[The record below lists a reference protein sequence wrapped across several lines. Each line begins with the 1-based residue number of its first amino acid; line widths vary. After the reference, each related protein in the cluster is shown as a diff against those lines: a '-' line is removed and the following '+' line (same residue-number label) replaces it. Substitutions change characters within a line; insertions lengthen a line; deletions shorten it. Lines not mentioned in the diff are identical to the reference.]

1 MYNKKIVGIIKGK
14 ILPTIEVIDLVK
26 TYNKIPVLDS
36 INLIIDEGEFYCL
49 MGPNGS
55 GKTTLSSI
63 IASIRRPTSGKV
75 KIFGKRP
82 EQSKRLLG
90 YIPQENFSDPN
101 LTGLENLYYFAR
113 MLGYSNKDT
122 KEIAQE
128 LLEKV
133 GLSNDKNK
141 RVSKYSGGM
150 RKRLELATILFPN
163 IKIFILDEPTTGL
176 DPAARRNFFGLID
189 ELKDESTTIL
199 LISHIGSDAELATR
213 VGLMDMGKI
222 IAEGTPDELKNGS
235 GLKNVVNIEV
245 SVKNEKI
252 KDILNSFNEYR
263 QLLETAE
270 GYKIYSDETSEVIP
284 KIVRTVESNG
294 YKVLQIGSVIPS
306 LEDVFF
312 KLTGKKV
319 READEDQKEVK

>member
-1 MYNKKIVGIIKGK
+1 
-14 ILPTIEVIDLVK
+14 LPAIEVKNLIKKYGKVTVLDNIDL
-26 TYNKIPVLDS
+26 KI
-36 INLIIDEGEFYCL
+36 NEGEFYCL

-63 IASIRRPTSGKV
+63 IASLKKPTSGEV
-75 KIFGKRP
+75 KIFGKKP
-82 EQSKRLLG
+82 EQSKRLFG

-101 LTGLENLYYFAR
+101 LTGLENIHYFAR

-128 LLEKV
+128 LLKKV
-133 GLSNDKNK
+133 GLFEDRNK
-141 RVSKYSGGM
+141 KVSKYSGGM
-150 RKRLELATILFPN
+150 RKKLELATILFPA

-176 DPAARRNFFGLID
+176 DPGARRNFFGLID
-189 ELKDESTTIL
+189 ELKDKSTTVL
-199 LISHIGSDAELATR
+199 LISHIGSDAELASK
-213 VGLMDMGKI
+213 VGLMDLGKI
-222 IAEGTPDELKNGS
+222 IAEGTPDELKNKS
-235 GLKNVVNIEV
+235 ELKNVINIDV

-252 KDILNSFNEYR
+252 KMILNSFNKGDEM
-263 QLLETAE
+263 LETDE

-284 KIVRTVESNG
+284 EIVRSVESSG

-319 READEDQKEVK
+319 RESNEKLKGAQK

>member
-1 MYNKKIVGIIKGK
+1 LQV
-14 ILPTIEVIDLVK
+14 IEVRSLIKKYD
-26 TYNKIPVLDS
+26 KITVLD
-36 INLIIDEGEFYCL
+36 NLDLIINEGEFYCL

-63 IASIRRPTSGKV
+63 IASIKKPTSGKV
-75 KIFGKRP
+75 KIFGKEP
-82 EQSKRLLG
+82 EYSKSLIG

-101 LTGLENLYYFAR
+101 LTALENLHYFAR

-122 KEIAQE
+122 KVIAQE
-128 LLEKV
+128 LLKKV
-133 GLSNDKNK
+133 SLFEDKNK
-141 RVSKYSGGM
+141 MVSKFSGGM
-150 RKRLELATILFPN
+150 RKKLELATILFPQ

-189 ELKDESTTIL
+189 ELKDKSTTVL
-199 LISHIGSDAELATR
+199 LISHIGSDAELASR

-222 IAEGTPDELKNGS
+222 IAEGSPDELKNGS
-235 GLKNVVNIEV
+235 GLKNVINIEV

-252 KDILNSFNEYR
+252 KNILNGFNKGEE
-263 QLLETAE
+263 LLETDE
-270 GYKIYSDETSEVIP
+270 GYKIYADETSEVIP
-284 KIVRTVESNG
+284 EIVRSVESNG

-306 LEDVFF
+306 LEDAFF

-319 READEDQKEVK
+319 REATEKLKGAKK